1 MREGRLLR
9 SSLALSNAGVVWR
22 GLARLGKDGR
32 SGWARRVQIRFVLA
46 GTAGRVVSRCVL
58 AGKAGQGCVGSG
70 RAGIARQDWVW

>member
-46 GTAGRVVSRCVL
+46 GTVGRVVSRTV
-58 AGKAGQGCVGSG
+58 ASWQVRRGAVRIGKFSLG
-70 RAGIARQDWVW
+70 R